1 MRVIVVYS
9 VILGVA
15 LFGGGG
21 SGDASAHRPAQVQPS
36 AVQAPAASGLQSP

>member
-1 MRVIVVYS
+1 MRVIIVYS

-21 SGDASAHRPAQVQPS
+21 SGASAHQPLQVKPA
-36 AVQAPAASGLQSP
+36 AVQAPAPLGLQSP